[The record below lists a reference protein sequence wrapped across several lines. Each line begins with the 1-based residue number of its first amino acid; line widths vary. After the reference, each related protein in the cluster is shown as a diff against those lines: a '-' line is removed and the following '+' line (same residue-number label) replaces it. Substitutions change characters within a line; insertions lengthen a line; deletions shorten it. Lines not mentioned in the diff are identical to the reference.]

1 MKKTF
6 KIAALALFAG
16 LTLASCSENDEPTQK
31 VVTVQK
37 EMLVLNQGNYY
48 GGVEG
53 TLDRLELGM
62 TTNDFWNGTIT
73 SNVFK
78 AANGQSLGDSP
89 QNAVMCGSKL
99 YVSVYASKLVWV
111 LNPSTK
117 KIIKSIST
125 TDPEWV
131 TTDGKNVYV
140 ANNNGYVTRIDT
152 ATYAKDSI
160 QVGPNPAC
168 LVVAKNYLY
177 ASISDGYNYANGYA
191 NGKKVAKIDLKT
203 FTKTKDIAVGMN
215 PGRMDV
221 DNAGNV
227 FVVCN
232 GNYADV
238 AAEVQR
244 ISASDEVKKVAEG
257 NNIVCLNNLLYVF
270 NVKSDWATG
279 KVNTSVKIFDGSSLQ
294 GQSVNRFEERE
305 MAPAPT
311 GVFTDLNQ
319 NYVIIT
325 SDADAK
331 SYNKPGFV
339 YVYKKDG
346 SFVKKFN
353 VGIHPYFV
361 LFPGIQTTVTI

>member
-16 LTLASCSENDEPTQK
+16 LTLASCSENDEPIQK

-37 EMLVLNQGNYY
+37 EMLVLNQGNYF

-168 LVVAKNYLY
+168 LVVANKYLY
-177 ASISDGYNYANGYA
+177 ASISDGYNSANGYE

-203 FTKTKDIAVGMN
+203 FKKTKDIAVGMN

-227 FVVCN
+227 FVVCM
-232 GNYADV
+232 GNYGKITP
-238 AAEVQR
+238 EVQR
-244 ISASDEVKKVAEG
+244 ISTSDEVKKVADG

-270 NVKSDWATG
+270 NVKSDWSTG
-279 KVNTSVKIFDGSSLQ
+279 KVETSAKIFNSLSLQ

-311 GVFTDLNQ
+311 GIFTDLNKQ
-319 NYVIIT
+319 YVIIT

-331 SYNKPGFV
+331 SFDKPGFV